1 MDSLKNKVDIRKYL
15 PHRKSMLMVDGL
27 KTLTNDFVETEFLI
41 KKNNIFLKNGIFI
54 ETGLVENIA
63 QTCSVIAGSSY
74 FNDGDERKENKSEVI
89 GYITVIKSVNIYNLP
104 KINDLL
110 ISTGKMISRYDF
122 ENYLTCTMKGE
133 IRCNDILM
141 LDCMLNLFIKDISHE
156 G

>member
-27 KTLTNDFVETEFLI
+27 KTLTNDFVETEFSI

-89 GYITVIKSVNIYNLP
+89 GYITAIKSV
-104 KINDLL
+104 KI
-110 ISTGKMISRYDF
+110 SS
-122 ENYLTCTMKGE
+122 
-133 IRCNDILM
+133 
-141 LDCMLNLFIKDISHE
+141 
-156 G
+156 